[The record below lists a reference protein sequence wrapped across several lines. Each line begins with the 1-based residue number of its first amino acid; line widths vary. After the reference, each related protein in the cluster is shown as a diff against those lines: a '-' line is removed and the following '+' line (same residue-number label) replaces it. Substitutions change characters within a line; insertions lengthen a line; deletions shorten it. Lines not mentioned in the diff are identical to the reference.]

1 MEMHMAAPVNIATY
15 KEIILVMGT
24 AGLIVPALNR
34 IKISPVV
41 GFLLAG
47 VLMGP
52 YGLARFADTIPFID
66 LITIS
71 DSSDFPALS
80 ELGILLLMFLIG
92 IELSFNRIKTMRKL
106 IFGFGGTQI
115 IGSLIIITSV
125 AYWLGLSYEAALLI
139 GAAFSLS
146 STAIVIEELSLRKK
160 LNSPVGRSAF
170 AILLKQDLAVIPFLI
185 FAGLLVP
192 NSQVDI
198 GQELLSALV
207 SSIAAIVF
215 LFLIGHFLSKPLLHG
230 VTTTNHADMFFAAV
244 MVIIIGSGMM
254 AAYFGLSM
262 ALGGF
267 AAGLLL
273 AETEYRR
280 LIESLIE
287 PFKGLLLGVFFITVG
302 FEINPSILFEHFPLL
317 MLMLTGIILAKALV
331 IVPMGYYFGHSISK
345 AVQLA
350 LLLGPAGEFAFVLL
364 NVASTNNLLD
374 KAQLSLLMTCVAL
387 GMVILPVL
395 ASLGETLGQRMDK
408 KGKDLDITGGAAAV
422 QDKGAIII
430 GGGRVGRLVAKI
442 LSSHNIQHLLVD
454 ANASIVKANRMNGTP
469 IFFGDATNPEFLK
482 KCGLYTARAIIIT
495 INDPQSV
502 DTITRLVHRLKPD
515 TALIVRAHDESHAKK
530 LYMLG
535 ADIVIPETLEAS
547 LQLSEE
553 SLHQLGIEAS
563 VASETISQQR
573 QQALSL
579 LK

>member
-1 MEMHMAAPVNIATY
+1 MAAPVNIATY
-15 KEIILVMGT
+15 KEIVLVLGT

-34 IKISPVV
+34 LKISPVV

-52 YGLARFADTIPFID
+52 YGLARFADTVPLIEM
-66 LITIS
+66 ITIS
-71 DSSDFPALS
+71 DKSDFPALS

-115 IGSLIIITSV
+115 IGSLVLITAG
-125 AYWLGLSYEAALLI
+125 AYWLGLSYEASLLI

-160 LNSPVGRSAF
+160 LSSPVGRSAF

-185 FAGLLVP
+185 FAGLLAR
-192 NSQVDI
+192 NGDGHI
-198 GQELLSALV
+198 AQELLSALV
-207 SSIAAIVF
+207 SSVAAILI
-215 LFLIGHFLSKPLLHG
+215 LFFIGHYLSKPILHH
-230 VTTTNHADMFFAAV
+230 VASTNNADMFFAAV
-244 MVIIIGSGMM
+244 MVIVIGSGML
-254 AAYFGLSM
+254 AATFGLSM

-287 PFKGLLLGVFFITVG
+287 PFKGILLGVFFITVG
-302 FEINPSILFEHFPLL
+302 FDIDPALLFDQFGLL
-317 MLMLTGIILAKALV
+317 LLLLVAIILAKSII
-331 IVPMGYYFGHSISK
+331 IVPMGCFFGHSLYK
-345 AVQLA
+345 AIQLG

-364 NVASTNNLLD
+364 NVASTNNLMSKD
-374 KAQLSLLMTCVAL
+374 HHSLLMTCVAL
-387 GMVILPVL
+387 GMILLPIL
-395 ASLGETLGQRMDK
+395 ATIGERIGKALDK
-408 KGKDLDITGGAAAV
+408 KDQDLDVTGGASAAH
-422 QDKGAIII
+422 DKGAIII

-442 LSSHNIQHLLVD
+442 LSMHNIQHLLVD
-454 ANASIVKANRMNGTP
+454 ANATIVKANRLNGSP

-482 KCGLYTARAIIIT
+482 KCGLDRARAVIIT

-515 TALIVRAHDESHAKK
+515 CALIVRAHDESHAKK
-530 LYMLG
+530 LYGLG

-553 SLHQLGIEAS
+553 SLHQLGIDSPTAS
-563 VASETISQQR
+563 ATINAQR
-573 QQALSL
+573 SAALSL